1 MEAEL
6 GTESRAEYL
15 QRRYIVEGQPLKSE
29 KRGENLPRNK
39 SICKIREGLT

>member
-15 QRRYIVEGQPLKSE
+15 HRRYVVEGQPMKSE
-29 KRGENLPRNK
+29 KRGEDLPQKK
-39 SICKIREGLT
+39 SICEVMEGLT